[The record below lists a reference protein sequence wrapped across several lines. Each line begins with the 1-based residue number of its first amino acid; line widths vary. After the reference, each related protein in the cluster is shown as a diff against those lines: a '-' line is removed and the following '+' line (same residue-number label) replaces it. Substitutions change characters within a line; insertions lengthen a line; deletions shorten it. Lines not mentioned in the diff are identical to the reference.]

1 MNELKPQE
9 DRDVRVSMGFVNIV
23 KNMYKIPMRPM
34 YNLHTLNAQK
44 SFDLEP
50 PYIVLANHVNT
61 FDPILISLM
70 HKQHIHW
77 VAADTLFRNRFLRYA
92 MRKLIG
98 SISKSKSR
106 SDYYTIKQ
114 ITESIKKGW
123 IVGMFPEGQR
133 TWDGRSLPLF
143 FATAK
148 LVRMLKVPV
157 VICTLKGGYH
167 TLPRWASKRRR
178 GKLTIEYQDPIMPEE
193 FAKMKV
199 SEIDAMLTDRIS
211 YDAYEFQRENKI
223 LFKSDARAEFVE
235 HVLYICPE
243 CGKMATLRS
252 LGNDVSCTSCG
263 YTATM
268 DIYGFFEYEEG
279 EEGYETVA
287 DWNSWQQ
294 KKLEERVSQGFWKDE
309 EFIFPGDQ
317 VKVFEGYREKRMKV
331 RGSAEINMTIKGL
344 QMTQKGEITFF
355 PFSEIESLAV
365 AMQRNLEFY
374 HNNIMYRFK
383 FPAPRSSAF
392 KYLAVYEAISNSTL

>member
-1 MNELKPQE
+1 MNEMKPQD
-9 DRDVRVSMGFVNIV
+9 DREVRVSMKFVNIV
-23 KNMYKIPMRPM
+23 KNMYVIPMRTM
-34 YNLHTLNAQK
+34 YNMRTANAQK

-50 PYIVLANHVNT
+50 PYLVLANHVNT
-61 FDPILISLM
+61 YDPILISLM
-70 HKQHIHW
+70 NKKYIHW
-77 VAADTLFRNRFLRYA
+77 VAADTLFRNRVLRYA
-92 MRKLIG
+92 MRRLIG

-143 FATAK
+143 YATAK
-148 LVRMLKVPV
+148 LVRLLKVPV

-167 TLPRWASKRRR
+167 TLPRWANKRRR

-199 SEIDAMLTDRIS
+199 SEIDAMLTEKIS
-211 YDAYEFQRENKI
+211 YDAYEFQRENRI
-223 LFKSDARAEFVE
+223 LFKSDARAEYVE

-252 LGNDVSCTSCG
+252 MGNEVSCTSCD

-268 DIYGFFEYEEG
+268 DSYGFFEYEAG
-279 EEGYETVA
+279 VTGHETVA
-287 DWNSWQQ
+287 DWNAWQHQ
-294 KKLEERVSQGFWKDE
+294 KLEERISAHFWKAE
-309 EFIFPGDQ
+309 ERIFPGDN

-331 RGSAEINMTIKGL
+331 NGPAEVNMTIKGL
-344 QMTQKGEITFF
+344 QMIQKGKVTFF
-355 PFSEIESLAV
+355 PFLEIESMAV

-374 HNNIMYRFK
+374 HNNTMYRFK
-383 FPAPRSSAF
+383 FPAPRSSAY